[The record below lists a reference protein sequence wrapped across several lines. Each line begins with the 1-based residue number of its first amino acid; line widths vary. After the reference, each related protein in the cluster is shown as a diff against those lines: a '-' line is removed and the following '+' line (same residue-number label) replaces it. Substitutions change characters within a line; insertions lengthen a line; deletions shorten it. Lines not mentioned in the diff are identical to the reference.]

1 MKYKYLYRWECFKC
15 QRLCKCK
22 SCKSESL
29 NTSELSRN
37 IEYNT
42 NINNVNLEQR
52 YLNNNQINQYFLSEN
67 DCNKIH
73 TNNKKVYSIHNYVEI
88 NNKYLIYE
96 IDSDENNHNK
106 YSFHT
111 NNSPEYK
118 NNFANN
124 LILNRNKCELYYYLK
139 PKSKPNC
146 LLCKFSF
153 SNSNDLLYFISYDS
167 FLLYLQYIFTVSQYE
182 EILTVNKHF
191 FIENKQNFLSYFS
204 TYITLPHSILH
215 SDKTICKLCLLS
227 YVNTSNGIEK
237 LIHNLYNTNIIL
249 NTNEP
254 ATSQF
259 HSDTFNIYNNNDNL
273 NLYKY
278 HLNQSPFYTIDNY
291 YNEILFYNFLNNLMY
306 TNYFSSEQLIMDL
319 PKSLNYFTKIHFM
332 QINSALSSGIT
343 ELSVWLFE
351 IIQESKEKFYS
362 PRLEDLAKQFSIAKD
377 SFIKKC
383 ETFKIIFNEYN
394 IKIHQLEESLNK
406 LESYMKVNHDY
417 NMNIITSMKNEL
429 IKEKQIFQENL
440 NEFDEFYHSVQIMC
454 FYVEM
459 YFNQHRNIIESIQ
472 MYNEGRQNVNHIN
485 MNVNGNNNE

>member
-1 MKYKYLYRWECFKC
+1 
-15 QRLCKCK
+15 
-22 SCKSESL
+22 
-29 NTSELSRN
+29 
-37 IEYNT
+37 
-42 NINNVNLEQR
+42 
-52 YLNNNQINQYFLSEN
+52 
-67 DCNKIH
+67 
-73 TNNKKVYSIHNYVEI
+73 
-88 NNKYLIYE
+88 
-96 IDSDENNHNK
+96 
-106 YSFHT
+106 
-111 NNSPEYK
+111 
-118 NNFANN
+118 
-124 LILNRNKCELYYYLK
+124 
-139 PKSKPNC
+139 
-146 LLCKFSF
+146 
-153 SNSNDLLYFISYDS
+153 
-167 FLLYLQYIFTVSQYE
+167 
-182 EILTVNKHF
+182 
-191 FIENKQNFLSYFS
+191 
-204 TYITLPHSILH
+204 
-215 SDKTICKLCLLS
+215 
-227 YVNTSNGIEK
+227 
-237 LIHNLYNTNIIL
+237 
-249 NTNEP
+249 
-254 ATSQF
+254 
-259 HSDTFNIYNNNDNL
+259 
-273 NLYKY
+273 
-278 HLNQSPFYTIDNY
+278 
-291 YNEILFYNFLNNLMY
+291 MY

-472 MYNEGRQNVNHIN
+472 MYNE
-485 MNVNGNNNE
+485 